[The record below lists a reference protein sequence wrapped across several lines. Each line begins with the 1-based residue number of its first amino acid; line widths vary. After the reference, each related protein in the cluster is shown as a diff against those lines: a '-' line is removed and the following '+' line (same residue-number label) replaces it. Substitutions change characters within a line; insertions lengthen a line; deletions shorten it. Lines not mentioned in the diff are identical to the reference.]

1 MKKTIFLLVFCLA
14 LTSVYAQQK
23 FSISGRVIDADD
35 KDYIVGASVYNQDN
49 GTGTVTDIDGRYY
62 LSDAEVGDQLRIT
75 DVRYIDK
82 YHDIKHSGAQPDIKL
97 VRAGGGLVLQS
108 KIPFSSY
115 DKYAEEQ
122 PKQ

>member
-1 MKKTIFLLVFCLA
+1 MKKTIFLLAFCL
-14 LTSVYAQQK
+14 TITGVYAQK
-23 FSISGRVIDADD
+23 FSVKGRVIDADS

-49 GTGTVTDIDGRYY
+49 GAGTVTDIEGRYY
-62 LSDAEVGDQLRIT
+62 LSDAEIGDQLRIT
-75 DVRYIDK
+75 DVRYVEG
-82 YHDIKHSGAQPDIKL
+82 YHDIKHSGTQPDIKL